1 MFSDSRITF
10 LIFLTVAYPAWA
22 RGGTPPAWLPPLAAF
37 AVLLLFMTWT
47 NARVRPVPAAPRPAK
62 DPVLYGCLGLLLL
75 TMVQWLNAGRYPV
88 PGPAGQWAYSLPP
101 VPFLPGA
108 VTPEDGRMVLIW
120 FLAAAAVMLAL
131 RYGPARPELLKR
143 LAWLIPVNAHLL
155 VAIGL
160 VQRALGAKS
169 VYGLIPMEGPFFA
182 AFGYVNHA
190 GTFFMVLFFWTAGW
204 ALYYRQGHRP
214 KAALAWAL
222 LLAPCL
228 SAVHATSCRAAIL
241 MIWTTLVAA
250 LLVWV
255 VRQSFR
261 MTAKKRGLALVL
273 TIILLAGVWAGA
285 VGPDARP
292 VVRVAQ
298 SAKTWLAA
306 ADGTLA
312 GQWTDRAWQ
321 VKSAWRIFLDY
332 PLLGAGGNSYQ
343 YFAPLYIK
351 PGDAPRRHLPGQAFV
366 HNDPVQFLSEFG
378 LFGAGC
384 MIAVLIGLFTP
395 IVRQRKNVPLFLAV
409 PLIGVF
415 FAGLH
420 SLIDLPFRCPAV
432 LVTVAVIPA
441 LAGRY
446 AVSQAENSPPVH
458 H

>member
-1 MFSDSRITF
+1 MFNDSRITF
-10 LIFLTVAYPAWA
+10 LVFLTVAYPAWA

-37 AVLLLFMTWT
+37 AVLLLFMTWA
-47 NARVRPVPAAPRPAK
+47 NFRVRPVPAAPRPAK
-62 DPVLYGCLGLLLL
+62 DQVLYGWAVLLMLAA
-75 TMVQWLNAGRYPV
+75 VQWLNAGRYPV
-88 PGPAGQWAYSLPP
+88 PGSSGQWAYTLPP

-120 FLAAAAVMLAL
+120 FLAAAAVILAV
-131 RYGPARPELLKR
+131 RYGPARPDLLKR

-160 VQRALGAKS
+160 VQRAFDAQS

-204 ALYYRQGHRP
+204 ALYYRQRRRP

-222 LLAPCL
+222 LLVPCL
-228 SAVHATSCRAAIL
+228 VAVHATSCRAAIL
-241 MIWTTLVAA
+241 MIWITVVAA

-273 TIILLAGVWAGA
+273 TIILLASVWVGA
-285 VGPDARP
+285 VGPDAGPATRA
-292 VVRVAQ
+292 AQ

-321 VKSAWRIFLDY
+321 VKSAWRIF
-332 PLLGAGGNSYQ
+332 
-343 YFAPLYIK
+343 
-351 PGDAPRRHLPGQAFV
+351 
-366 HNDPVQFLSEFG
+366 FG
-378 LFGAGC
+378 LSPAGC
-384 MIAVLIGLFTP
+384 RGQQLP
-395 IVRQRKNVPLFLAV
+395 
-409 PLIGVF
+409 VF
-415 FAGLH
+415 
-420 SLIDLPFRCPAV
+420 C
-432 LVTVAVIPA
+432 
-441 LAGRY
+441 
-446 AVSQAENSPPVH
+446 PPVH
-458 H
+458 QAG